1 MDTEDKWPSQS
12 LSFHSWGIVLCDHVS
27 GGHHTMKTCQLFP
40 LAKCTDALAFVHG
53 KNSTG
58 DIVPP
63 TQEVTEQGRAS
74 FLGTPKREKTAYNVV
89 G

>member
-1 MDTEDKWPSQS
+1 
-12 LSFHSWGIVLCDHVS
+12 
-27 GGHHTMKTCQLFP
+27 MKTCQLLP

-63 TQEVTEQGRAS
+63 TQEVTEQGREGAEKVAGGREHTVLCQPLTIPS
-74 FLGTPKREKTAYNVV
+74 VVTLPCTPDP
-89 G
+89 